1 MIDALL
7 AQIKSWPVHEQQK
20 MITNFNKMDVRG
32 KTEIIEIAAEM
43 QARKKQQA
51 AQGGLL
57 DFVQAVYPGYM
68 IGEHHRRLAK
78 LLEEAIN
85 GNKKRIIVN
94 IAPRMGKS
102 ELVSYLFPAWFL
114 GHHPDKKIIMATH
127 TADLSTSFG
136 RRVRDL
142 VNSDDY
148 RRVFPNVTLNQDAK
162 AAGQWNTSAG
172 GQYYAA
178 GVGGA
183 LAGRGADVF
192 VIDDPHSEQEAKT
205 GNPATFLSAWEWFQ
219 SGPLQRLMPNGV
231 IIVVMTR
238 WSMMD
243 LTGQLINHM
252 TKNPDADQWEVVEF
266 PAILNEG
273 EPNEK
278 SLWPEFWPL
287 EELKKKRAGMDVRY
301 WSSQYLQ
308 NPTAEGAQLIKKEW
322 WRHWQDE
329 DPPPCEFTILSLDA
343 AQEAHNRA
351 DFNACTLWGVF
362 YRDDENTGSRVANII
377 LLNAWKERM
386 EFPELKR
393 TMLQEYKDWEPDS
406 FVVEKKSSGAAL
418 YQEFRAMGIPVQEFT
433 PGKGNDKISRV
444 NAIADLFASGL
455 VWAPLDRRWA
465 QEVIQECADF
475 PVGTH
480 DDFVDSTSQALMR
493 FRKGGFISLPS
504 DEEDSPMEFRRN
516 KRGAL
521 YSL

>member
-1 MIDALL
+1 MIDALKARIKNLPIQQQQQVL
-7 AQIKSWPVHEQQK
+7 ANISK
-20 MITNFNKMDVRG
+20 MPERERIELLSLVD
-32 KTEIIEIAAEM
+32 EID
-43 QARKKQQA
+43 ARKKRNI

-57 DFVQAVYPGYM
+57 DFIDAVYPNYKVGA
-68 IGEHHRRLAK
+68 HHKRLAK

-85 GNKKRIIVN
+85 GDKKRIIVN

-127 TADLSTSFG
+127 TADLSINFG

-142 VNSDDY
+142 VNSDEY
-148 RRVFPNVTLNQDAK
+148 KEVFPEVALNQDAK

-205 GNPATFLSAWEWFQ
+205 GNPAAFLPAWEWFQ

-238 WSMMD
+238 WSMLD
-243 LTGQLINHM
+243 LTGQLTNHM
-252 TKNPDADQWEVVEF
+252 IKNPDADQWEVVEF
-266 PAILNEG
+266 PAILDENT
-273 EPNEK
+273 PNER

-287 EELKKKRAGMDVRY
+287 EELKKKRAGMDTRY
-301 WSSQYLQ
+301 WTSQYLQ

-322 WRHWQDE
+322 WKHWDKE
-329 DPPPCEFTILSLDA
+329 DPPQCEYTIMSLDA

-351 DFNACTLWGVF
+351 DYNAITHWGIF
-362 YRDDENTGSRVANII
+362 YNENTNQNNII
-377 LLNAWKERM
+377 LLNAWKARM

-393 TMLQEYKDWEPDS
+393 RMIEEYNEWEPDT
-406 FVVEKKSSGAAL
+406 FIVEKKSSGAAL
-418 YQEFRAMGIPVQEFT
+418 YQELRSMGMPVSEFT
-433 PGKGNDKISRV
+433 PSRGNDKISRV
-444 NAIADLFASGL
+444 NSISDLFASGI
-455 VWAPLDRRWA
+455 VWAPTDRRWA
-465 QEVIQECADF
+465 QEVITECAEF
-475 PVGTH
+475 PVGVH
-480 DDFVDSTSQALMR
+480 DDMVDSVSQALIR
-493 FRKGGFISLPS
+493 FRKGGFIRLPS
-504 DEEDSPMEFRRN
+504 DEKEDDV
-516 KRGAL
+516 L
-521 YSL
+521 YRYNRKAAYY

>member
-1 MIDALL
+1 MTSIQAYLKTL
-7 AQIKSWPVHEQQK
+7 PPHEQQK
-20 MITNFNKMDVRG
+20 VVTNLAKMPER
-32 KTEIIEIAAEM
+32 EQIEFLQLLEEHHNRTK
-43 QARKKQQA
+43 RKA

-57 DFVQAVYPGYM
+57 DFVQAVYPNYM
-68 IGEHHRRLAK
+68 IGAHHRRLAK

-85 GNKKRIIVN
+85 GDKKRIIVN

-127 TADLSTSFG
+127 TADLSTTFG

-148 RRVFPNVTLNQDAK
+148 REVFPNVSLNADAK

-205 GNPATFLSAWEWFQ
+205 GNPAVFLNAWEWFQ

-252 TKNPDADQWEVVEF
+252 VKNPDADQWEVIEF
-266 PAILNEG
+266 PAILNENT
-273 EPNEK
+273 EDEK

-287 EELKKKRAGMDVRY
+287 QELKKKRAGMDVRY
-301 WSSQYLQ
+301 WSAQYMQ

-322 WRHWQDE
+322 WKHWEYE
-329 DPPPCEFTILSLDA
+329 DPPACEYTIMSLDA

-351 DFNACTLWGVF
+351 DYNALTLWGVF
-362 YRDDENTGSRVANII
+362 FNEETSQMNII

-393 TMLQEYKDWEPDS
+393 KMIEQYKYWEPDT
-406 FVVEKKSSGAAL
+406 FIVEKKSSGAAL
-418 YQEFRAMGIPVQEFT
+418 YQELRSMGIPVAEYT
-433 PGKGNDKISRV
+433 PSRGNDKVSRV
-444 NAIADLFASGL
+444 NSITDIFASGM
-455 VWAPLDRRWA
+455 VWAPTDRRWA
-465 QEVIQECADF
+465 QEVIQECSDF

-480 DDFVDSTSQALMR
+480 DDWVDSTTQALLR
-493 FRKGGFISLPS
+493 FRKGGFIKLPS
-504 DEEDSPMEFRRN
+504 DEPEDLVTYQY
-516 KRGAL
+516 KKKAA
-521 YSL
+521 YY

>member
-1 MIDALL
+1 MLTDLFEKLKTAPPHERELML
-7 AQIKSWPVHEQQK
+7 FNIKKLPE
-20 MITNFNKMDVRG
+20 R
-32 KTEIIEIAAEM
+32 ERAEM
-43 QARKKQQA
+43 LMLLDELDTRQKRSA

-57 DFVQAVYPGYM
+57 DFIHSVYPGYKV
-68 IGEHHRRLAK
+68 GAHHKRLAK

-85 GNKKRIIVN
+85 GDKKRIIVN

-127 TADLSTSFG
+127 TADLSTNFG

-148 RRVFPNVTLNQDAK
+148 REIFPEVTLNQDAK
-162 AAGQWNTSAG
+162 AAGQWSTKQG

-205 GNPATFLSAWEWFQ
+205 GNPHVFLSAWEWFQ
-219 SGPLQRLMPNGV
+219 SGPLQRLMPDGV

-243 LTGQLINHM
+243 LTGQLVNHM
-252 TKNPDADQWEVVEF
+252 VKNPDADQWEVVEF
-266 PAILNEG
+266 PAILDEG
-273 EPNEK
+273 EENER

-287 EELKKKRAGMDVRY
+287 EELKKKRAGMDTRY

-322 WRHWQDE
+322 WQHWENE
-329 DPPPCEFTILSLDA
+329 DPPSCDYTIMSLDA
-343 AQEAHNRA
+343 AQESHNRA
-351 DFNACTLWGVF
+351 DYNAVTIWGVF
-362 YRDDENTGSRVANII
+362 FNEETNQNNII
-377 LLNAWKERM
+377 LLEAWKERM

-393 TMLQEYKDWEPDS
+393 RMINEYNTWEPDT
-406 FVVEKKSSGAAL
+406 FLVEKKSNGAAL
-418 YQEFRAMGIPVQEFT
+418 YQELRSMGMPVSEYT
-433 PGKGNDKISRV
+433 PIKDKITRV
-444 NAIADLFASGL
+444 NSITDLFASGM
-455 VWAPLDRRWA
+455 VWAPTDRRWA
-465 QEVIQECADF
+465 GEVIQECAEF

-480 DDFVDSTSQALMR
+480 DDFVDSCSQALIR
-493 FRKGGFISLPS
+493 FRKGGFITLPS
-504 DEEDSPMEFRRN
+504 DERDEYDSYRRFN
-516 KRGAL
+516 KKAF
-521 YSL
+521 YAI

>member
-1 MIDALL
+1 MSSLKEYIATLPVEQGINVLTNLKKMPERQQQEFLDLIDEKMTR
-7 AQIKSWPVHEQQK
+7 IKR
-20 MITNFNKMDVRG
+20 N
-32 KTEIIEIAAEM
+32 
-43 QARKKQQA
+43 A

-57 DFVQAVYPGYM
+57 DFVKAVYPNYM
-68 IGEHHRRLAK
+68 VGAHHKRLAK

-85 GNKKRIIVN
+85 GDKKRIIVN

-127 TADLSTSFG
+127 TADLSTTFG

-142 VNSDDY
+142 VGSPEY
-148 RRVFPNVTLNQDAK
+148 RGVFPNVTLNQDAK

-205 GNPATFLSAWEWFQ
+205 GNPAVFLSAWEWFQ

-243 LTGQLINHM
+243 LTGQLVNHM
-252 TKNPDADQWEVVEF
+252 IKNPDADQWEVVEF
-266 PAILNEG
+266 PAILDEG
-273 EPNEK
+273 TDDER

-287 EELKKKRAGMDVRY
+287 EELKKKRAGMDTRY

-322 WRHWQDE
+322 WMHWE
-329 DPPPCEFTILSLDA
+329 AESPPVCEYTIMSLDA
-343 AQEAHNRA
+343 AQESHNRA
-351 DFNACTLWGVF
+351 DYNAVTLWGVF
-362 YRDDENTGSRVANII
+362 FNEATNQNNII

-393 TMLQEYKDWEPDS
+393 RMIAEYKEWEPDT
-406 FVVEKKSSGAAL
+406 FLVEKKSNGAAL
-418 YQEFRAMGIPVQEFT
+418 YQELRSMGMPVSEYN
-433 PGKGNDKISRV
+433 PVKDKVSRV
-444 NAIADLFASGL
+444 NSVTDLFASGM
-455 VWAPLDRRWA
+455 VWAPTDRRWA
-465 QEVIQECADF
+465 NEVITECAEF

-480 DDFVDSTSQALMR
+480 DDFVDSCTQALIR
-493 FRKGGFISLPS
+493 FRKGGFIKLPS
-504 DEEDSPMEFRRN
+504 DEADDDV
-516 KRGAL
+516 L
-521 YSL
+521 YRYQRKAAYY